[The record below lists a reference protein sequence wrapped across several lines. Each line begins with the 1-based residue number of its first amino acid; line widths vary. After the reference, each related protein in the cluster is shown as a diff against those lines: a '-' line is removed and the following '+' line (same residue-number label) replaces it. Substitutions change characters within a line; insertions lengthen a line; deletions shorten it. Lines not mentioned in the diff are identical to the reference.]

1 MCRDMFREELQKAMN
16 FQNLWTEL
24 RQHIRANF
32 SVALETNHILDS
44 PQSYRGKFTT
54 DMHNTVIQ

>member
-1 MCRDMFREELQKAMN
+1 MN

-24 RQHIRANF
+24 REYVRDDFN
-32 SVALETNHILDS
+32 VALETTHILDS
-44 PQSYRGKFTT
+44 PQSHRGKFTT

>member
-1 MCRDMFREELQKAMN
+1 MN

-24 RQHIRANF
+24 RQYIRTDFN
-32 SVALETNHILDS
+32 VALETHTYNS
-44 PQSYRGKFTT
+44 PQSHRGKFTN